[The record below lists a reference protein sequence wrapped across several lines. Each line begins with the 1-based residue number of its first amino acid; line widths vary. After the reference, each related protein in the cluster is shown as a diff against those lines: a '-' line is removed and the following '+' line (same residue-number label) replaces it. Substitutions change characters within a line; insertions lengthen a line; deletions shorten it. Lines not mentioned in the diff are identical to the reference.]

1 MIDKEYYRLFIKIYH
16 AFQHEQAVVKT
27 LSHQKMI
34 NTLNVLADAG
44 VIFAFSQV
52 KNNFFIIYRCNY
64 KFIFYR
70 PLRNKFYKNWYQF
83 QNEYKNNFGTIYIYS
98 ENKKLT
104 LTSTAKSSL
113 ILKLIRFLVFKLKN
127 ATTYIFKN
135 GLEDWMVLFFY
146 ADFFNYLWLGII
158 YAYYA
163 FFLLILF
170 G

>member
-70 PLRNKFYKNWYQF
+70 PLRNKFYKN
-83 QNEYKNNFGTIYIYS
+83 
-98 ENKKLT
+98 
-104 LTSTAKSSL
+104 
-113 ILKLIRFLVFKLKN
+113 
-127 ATTYIFKN
+127 
-135 GLEDWMVLFFY
+135 
-146 ADFFNYLWLGII
+146 
-158 YAYYA
+158 
-163 FFLLILF
+163 
-170 G
+170 